1 MLGVID
7 VHRLAYH
14 GDTQDLRDVV
24 PEQPIVVDAP
34 QVAPGTDAVSRLL
47 LGIMGLLPI
56 VAAVMRGTVAF

>member
-1 MLGVID
+1 
-7 VHRLAYH
+7 
-14 GDTQDLRDVV
+14 LRDVV